1 MSRVKHDATPVARER
16 STSGQLFVVAVL
28 GLLLAALLVLGFGAA
43 KWKKGV
49 VVRQVVIEG
58 NRLVPDDEL
67 MRLVADLPEALLKDV
82 LPAQIERR
90 FLARPYI
97 RAAEVD
103 TGLDGTVRITVSERE
118 PIAWLAGEDD
128 RKRVLDSDGKS
139 LPYRAFAVPER
150 RFVTVHDLGDRF
162 AVAKEFLQALEEM
175 KYARLMVTDIWLN
188 ADNLTYFTVAGSE
201 TRFVVGNDGEY
212 KEKFKKFEIF
222 WQKVIAREGLDR
234 YAIVDLRFHE
244 RVFAREEKRR

>member
-1 MSRVKHDATPVARER
+1 MSRGKNDATPVARER

-28 GLLLAALLVLGFGAA
+28 GLLLASMLVLGYGAA
-43 KWKKGV
+43 KWKNGV
-49 VVRQVVIEG
+49 VVRQIVIEG
-58 NRLVPDDEL
+58 NRLVPDNEL
-67 MRLVADLPEALLKDV
+67 MRLVTDLPETLLKDV
-82 LPAQIERR
+82 QPEQIERR

-97 RAAEVD
+97 RAAEVN
-103 TGLDGTVRITVSERE
+103 TGLDGIVRITVSERE
-118 PIAWLAGEDD
+118 PIAWLAAEDG
-128 RKRVLDSDGKS
+128 RTRVLDNDGKS

-162 AVAKEFLQALEEM
+162 AVAKEFLLALEEM
-175 KYARLMVTDIWLN
+175 KYARLMVTEIWLN
-188 ADNLTYFTVAGSE
+188 ADNLTYFTVAGSK

-222 WQKVIAREGLDR
+222 WQKVIAREGLNR